1 MAINTRQNSLLVAE
15 NWKKIYQ
22 TFQEADFTSYDFETL
37 RKSMIDYLKTYYPED
52 FNDFTESSEY
62 IALIDLIAFMG
73 QSLAFRTDLNAREN
87 YIDTAERRDS
97 ILKLARL
104 VSYNPKRNISAAG
117 LLKIDSVTTTE
128 AVVDSNGLNLTGV
141 VVNWN
146 DSTND
151 SWLEQFNTVINAG
164 LSTSQVIGKP
174 GNTQTIDGVRTEEYS
189 INIIP
194 SVLSTYQFEQGIEGV
209 NMTFEA
215 VSATSLG
222 KSYIYEVAPKTN
234 SFFNILYRNDNY
246 GNGSNDTGFFVYFKQ
261 GTLAS
266 QDFSFSGA
274 IPNRVQSFSNGNVN
288 NTDVWVYD
296 LDANGTVNNLWTSVP
311 AVAGVNVIYTKQ
323 SQRNL
328 YQINSRA
335 GDQIDLVFGDGS
347 FANIPQGNF
356 RIYYRSGTGLTY
368 KITPDEM
375 QNITVAIQY
384 VSRTGRAETLTM
396 RASLQ
401 YSVANATSRETLE
414 QIRQRA
420 PQTYYTQN
428 RMITGEDYNIVP
440 FTSFTNIIKVKSI
453 NRTSSGLSRFLDT
466 LDTTGKFSST
476 NVVGTDGIVYSNPFV
491 RNFKSMLFSNASIV
505 NMINQQLVAEI
516 IASTEMMHLYY
527 ANYPTY
533 AVLNCAWNLSTVG
546 SNSSTGYFTRNLK
559 PLPIAGRVGGDTAG
573 YIRKG
578 AIIRF
583 DAPAGYYLDVNNN
596 LLPGIPSQITDHLF
610 VCAGVGE
617 VFGDG
622 TNNGL
627 GNFTSGIGPVTLN
640 IKIPTGCLVGTV
652 YPVFKNNFTSTFTNS
667 VVDLVQGFKTFGIRY
682 DSVKQYWA
690 VIKEENIGTGEF
702 SLADQG
708 DDSATGLD
716 RSWLIKAMFSDNVYN
731 IYYCG
736 LEYVFQS
743 AGETTFFFDKKNKTY
758 DTKTGT
764 VLYDQITVLKVNPQA
779 DSAAP
784 LGYDYT
790 WYIDKPI
797 IGTDGFSSSDK
808 ILVTFQDSNGDNIPT
823 DPSLFESIVVPTV
836 NPTAKFV
843 YFRLVPGYERFQDTI
858 SVNTS
863 LVFSR
868 YATYADIQANRR
880 TFQPGQIF
888 YATTDNV
895 FYQLN
900 SAMILSIL
908 TDYVAKIG
916 RQSLSFQYKH
926 NSPSNRRIDPASSNI
941 NDLYLLTSSYWNDYK
956 NWIQDTSNKVSKP
969 LAPTTQEL
977 SADFDSLNDQ
987 RSVSDTIIFNSAMFK
1002 PIFGKKADSSLQAI
1016 FKVVKNSAIATSDN
1030 DIKSSVINAINTYFD
1045 INNWD
1050 FGEIFYF
1057 SELSAYLH
1065 QVLTPNIASIV
1076 IVPANA
1082 NVGFGNLY
1090 QINANPYE
1098 IIISAATVENVEI
1111 ITSLSASQL
1120 NMGLN

>member
-117 LLKIDSVTTTE
+117 LLKIDSITTTE
-128 AVVDSNGLNLTGV
+128 AIYDSNGLNLTGV

-164 LSTSQVIGKP
+164 LSTSQVVGKP

-194 SVLSTYQFEQGIEGV
+194 GVLSTYQFEQGIEGV

-274 IPNRVQSFSNGNVN
+274 IPNRVQSLSNGNVN
-288 NTDVWVYD
+288 NTDVWVYA
-296 LDANGTVNNLWTSVP
+296 LDANGAVNNLWTSVP
-311 AVAGVNVIYTKQ
+311 AVAGVNVIYTKE

-476 NVVGTDGIVYSNPFV
+476 NVVGTDGIVYANPFV
-491 RNFKSMLFSNASIV
+491 RNFKSILFSNAGIV

-533 AVLNCAWNLSTVG
+533 AVPNCVWNLSTVG
-546 SNSSTGYFTRNLK
+546 SNSSTGYFTKNLK
-559 PLPIAGRVGGDTAG
+559 PLPIAGRVSGNTAG

-583 DAPAGYYLDVNNN
+583 NAPTGYYLDINNN
-596 LLPGIPSQITDHLF
+596 LLPGMPSQITDHLF
-610 VCAGVGE
+610 VYAGVGE

-640 IKIPTGCLVGTV
+640 IKIPTGCLVGAV
-652 YPVFKNNFTSTFTNS
+652 YPIFKNNFTSTFTNS
-667 VVDLVQGFKTFGIRY
+667 VVALMQGFKTFGIRY

-690 VIKEENIGTGEF
+690 VIKEENLGTGEF
-702 SLADQG
+702 SLDDQG

-716 RSWLIKAMFSDNVYN
+716 RSWLIKAMFSDNAYT

-797 IGTDGFSSSDK
+797 IGTDGLSSSDK

-823 DPSLFESIVVPTV
+823 DPGLFESIVVPTV
-836 NPTAKFV
+836 NPAAKFV
-843 YFRLVPGYERFQDTI
+843 YFQLVPGYERFQDTI

-863 LVFSR
+863 LIFSR

-880 TFQPGQIF
+880 TFQPGQLF

-900 SAMILSIL
+900 SSMNLSIR

-969 LAPTTQEL
+969 MAPTTQEL

-987 RSVSDTIIFNSAMFK
+987 RSVSDTIIFNSAIFK

-1076 IVPANA
+1076 IVPANV
-1082 NVGFGNLY
+1082 NVSFGNLY

>member
-37 RKSMIDYLKTYYPED
+37 RKSMIDYLRTYYPED
-52 FNDFTESSEY
+52 FNDFTESSEFV
-62 IALIDLIAFMG
+62 ALIDLIAFLG

-104 VSYNPKRNISAAG
+104 VSYNPKRNISASG
-117 LLKIDSVTTTE
+117 LLKIDSVSTTE
-128 AVVDSNGLNLTGV
+128 SVYDSNGLNLTGAV
-141 VVNWN
+141 INWN
-146 DSTND
+146 DGTNA
-151 SWLEQFNTVINAG
+151 SWLEQFNSVLNAA

-189 INIIP
+189 INVIP
-194 SVLSTYQFEQGIEGV
+194 TTMNAFQFEQPIESM

-222 KSYIYEVAPKTN
+222 KSYIYEAPPKN
-234 SFFNILYRNDNY
+234 KNFFNILYRNDNY

-261 GTLAS
+261 GTLAM
-266 QDFSFSGA
+266 QDFAFGTA
-274 IPNRVQSFSNGNVN
+274 IPNRVQSFANGNVN
-288 NTDVWVYD
+288 NTDIWVYD
-296 LDANGTVNNLWTSVP
+296 VNSTGELNNLWNSVP
-311 AVAGVNVIYTKQ
+311 AVSGVNVIYTKQ

-328 YQINSRA
+328 YQVNSRV

-356 RIYYRSGTGLTY
+356 RIYYRSGTGLSY

-375 QNITVAIQY
+375 QNITVPMQY
-384 VSRTGRAETLTM
+384 VSRTGRAETLTI

-476 NVVGTDGIVYSNPFV
+476 NVIATDGIVYANPFV
-491 RNFKSMLFSNASIV
+491 RNFKSMLFSNADIV
-505 NMINQQLVAEI
+505 NMINRQLVAEI
-516 IASTEMMHLYY
+516 IASTEMMHMYY
-527 ANYPTY
+527 ANYPAY
-533 AVLNCAWNLSTVG
+533 AVPNCKWKLSTTG
-546 SNSSTGYFTRNLK
+546 SNSATGYFTRNLK
-559 PLPIAGRVGGDTAG
+559 PLPIAGRVGSDPAG

-583 DAPAGYYLDVNNN
+583 DAPTGYYLDVNNN
-596 LLPGIPSQITDHLF
+596 LLPGMPQLTTDHLF
-610 VCAGVGE
+610 VYAGISE

-640 IKIPTGCLVGTV
+640 IRIPTGCLVGAV
-652 YPVFKNNFTSTFTNS
+652 YPIFKNNFTSTFTNS
-667 VVDLVQGFKTFGIRY
+667 VVSLMQGFKTFGIRY

-690 VIKEENIGTGEF
+690 VITEENLGSGDF
-702 SLADQG
+702 DLAHQG
-708 DDSATGLD
+708 DTSATGLD
-716 RSWLIKAMFSDNVYN
+716 DSWVIKARFSNNAYT
-731 IYYCG
+731 IYHRG

-743 AGETTFFFDKKNKTY
+743 AGETTFFFDKKNKVY

-764 VLYDQITVLKVNPQA
+764 VLHDQITVLKVNQQA

-784 LGYDYT
+784 LGHDYT
-790 WYIDKPI
+790 WYIDKPV
-797 IGTDGFSSSDK
+797 IGTDGFSSRDK
-808 ILVTFQDSNGDNIPT
+808 ILVTYQDENGDNIPT
-823 DPSLFESIVVPTV
+823 DPGLFSSIVAPTV

-843 YFRLVPGYERFQDTI
+843 YFRAVPGYDRFQDT
-858 SVNTS
+858 VAVDTKF
-863 LVFSR
+863 VFSR
-868 YATYADIQANRR
+868 YATLADIQANVGM
-880 TFQPGQIF
+880 FQPGQVF
-888 YATTDNV
+888 YATSDMV

-900 SAMILSIL
+900 DVMTLDVR
-908 TDYVAKIG
+908 TDYVARVG
-916 RQSLSFQYKH
+916 RQGLSFQYRH
-926 NSPSNRRIDPASSNI
+926 NSPSNRRIDPSSSNI
-941 NDLYLLTSSYWNDYK
+941 NDLYLLTSAYWSDYK
-956 NWIQDTSNKVSKP
+956 NWIQDTSNKVTRP
-969 LAPTTQEL
+969 RAPTTQEL
-977 SADFDSLNDQ
+977 SSSFDSLNDQ
-987 RSVSDTIIFNSAMFK
+987 RSISDTIIFNSAIFK

-1016 FKVVKNSAIATSDN
+1016 FKVVKNPSIATSDN
-1030 DIKSSVINAINTYFD
+1030 DIKSSVINAINNYFD
-1045 INNWD
+1045 ISNWD
-1050 FGEIFYF
+1050 FGETFYF

-1082 NVGFGNLY
+1082 NVSFGNLY
-1090 QINANPYE
+1090 QINADPYE

-1111 ITSLSASQL
+1111 ITSISASQL

>member
-1 MAINTRQNSLLVAE
+1 
-15 NWKKIYQ
+15 
-22 TFQEADFTSYDFETL
+22 
-37 RKSMIDYLKTYYPED
+37 
-52 FNDFTESSEY
+52 
-62 IALIDLIAFMG
+62 
-73 QSLAFRTDLNAREN
+73 
-87 YIDTAERRDS
+87 
-97 ILKLARL
+97 
-104 VSYNPKRNISAAG
+104 
-117 LLKIDSVTTTE
+117 
-128 AVVDSNGLNLTGV
+128 
-141 VVNWN
+141 
-146 DSTND
+146 
-151 SWLEQFNTVINAG
+151 VINAS

-194 SVLSTYQFEQGIEGV
+194 DVLNTYQFEQAIEGV
-209 NMTFEA
+209 SMTFEA

-222 KSYIYEVAPKTN
+222 KSYIYEAAPRTN

-261 GTLAS
+261 GSLAS
-266 QDFSFSGA
+266 QDFSFSGS
-274 IPNRVQSFSNGNVN
+274 IPNRVQSFNNGNVN
-288 NTDVWVYD
+288 NTDVWLYD
-296 LDANGTVNNLWTSVP
+296 IDPNGAVNKLWTSVP

-323 SQRNL
+323 SERNL

-347 FANIPQGNF
+347 FANIPQGNY
-356 RIYYRSGTGLTY
+356 RLYYRSSTGLTY

-384 VSRTGRAETLTM
+384 VSRTGRAETLTI

-466 LDTTGKFSST
+466 QDTTGKFSST
-476 NVVGTDGIVYSNPFV
+476 NVIATDGIIYANPFV
-491 RNFKSMLFSNASIV
+491 RNFKSMSFSNADIV

-527 ANYPTY
+527 TNYSAY
-533 AVLNCAWNLSTVG
+533 AVPNCAWNLSTVG
-546 SNSSTGYFTRNLK
+546 SNSATGYFTRNLK
-559 PLPIAGRVGGDTAG
+559 PLAIAGRVGSGDPAG

-583 DAPAGYYLDVNNN
+583 NAPAGYYFDVNNN
-596 LLPGIPSQITDHLF
+596 LLPGTPSLITDHLF
-610 VCAGVGE
+610 IYAGVTE

-622 TNNGL
+622 TNNNL
-627 GNFTSGIGPVTLN
+627 GNFTSRIGPVALN
-640 IKIPTGCLVGTV
+640 ITIPTGCLVRAL
-652 YPVFKNNFTSTFTNS
+652 YPIFKNNFTSNFTNTI
-667 VVDLVQGFKTFGIRY
+667 VALMQGFKTFGIRY
-682 DSVKQYWA
+682 DSTKQYWA
-690 VIKEENIGTGEF
+690 VITEENLGTENC
-702 SLADQG
+702 SLDKQG
-708 DDSATGLD
+708 DESATGLD
-716 RSWLIKAMFSDNVYN
+716 SRWLIKAMSSDSAYT
-731 IYYCG
+731 IYYRG

-764 VLYDQITVLKVNPQA
+764 VLRDQITVLKVNPQA

-790 WYIDKPI
+790 WYIDKPVV
-797 IGTDGFSSSDK
+797 GSDGLSSGDK
-808 ILVTFQDSNGDNIPT
+808 ILVTFQDDNGDNIPT
-823 DPSLFESIVVPTV
+823 NPVLFESIVAPAV

-843 YFRLVPGYERFQDTI
+843 YFQVVPGYDRFQDTI
-858 SVNTS
+858 SVDTK

-880 TFQPGQIF
+880 TFLPGQLF

-900 SAMILSIL
+900 SSMMLDIRA
-908 TDYVAKIG
+908 DYVARIG
-916 RQSLSFQYKH
+916 RQGISFQYRH
-926 NSPSNRRIDPASSNI
+926 NSPSNRRIDPSSSNI
-941 NDLYLLTSSYWNDYK
+941 NDIYLLTSSYWTGYK
-956 NWIQDTSNKVSKP
+956 NWIQDTSNKVAKP
-969 LAPTTQEL
+969 VAPTTQEL
-977 SADFDSLNDQ
+977 SAEFDSLNDQ
-987 RSVSDTIIFNSAMFK
+987 RSISDTIIFNSAIFK
-1002 PIFGKKADSSLQAI
+1002 PIFGKKANTSLQAI

-1045 INNWD
+1045 ISNWD
-1050 FGEIFYF
+1050 FGERFYF

-1111 ITSLSASQL
+1111 ITSLSAAQL